1 MAWIGQVDLLSQWMQ
16 LPSCSSS
23 VSGSSSFRFHQPS
36 PEKSKTVGNWDALL
50 LIPCA
55 SSLSSSSSSSLQSSC
70 KSSLLFVL
78 LLLLLEALARGGR
91 KSRSNN
97 TSQDE
102 HTSMKR
108 NKERNR
114 HT

>member
-1 MAWIGQVDLLSQWMQ
+1 
-16 LPSCSSS
+16 
-23 VSGSSSFRFHQPS
+23 VSFPPNHTYIIEQRNKEKVRFS
-36 PEKSKTVGNWDALL
+36 PLV
-50 LIPCA
+50 
-55 SSLSSSSSSSLQSSC
+55 
-70 KSSLLFVL
+70 FVVVVVVV
-78 LLLLLEALARGGR
+78 LEALARGGR

>member
-1 MAWIGQVDLLSQWMQ
+1 
-16 LPSCSSS
+16 
-23 VSGSSSFRFHQPS
+23 VSFPPNHTYIIEQRNKEKVQFS
-36 PEKSKTVGNWDALL
+36 PLV
-50 LIPCA
+50 
-55 SSLSSSSSSSLQSSC
+55 
-70 KSSLLFVL
+70 FML

>member
-1 MAWIGQVDLLSQWMQ
+1 
-16 LPSCSSS
+16 
-23 VSGSSSFRFHQPS
+23 VSFPPNHTYIIEQRNKEKVRFS
-36 PEKSKTVGNWDALL
+36 PLV
-50 LIPCA
+50 
-55 SSLSSSSSSSLQSSC
+55 
-70 KSSLLFVL
+70 FVVVVL
-78 LLLLLEALARGGR
+78 LLLLVEALARGGR

-108 NKERNR
+108 NKERNG